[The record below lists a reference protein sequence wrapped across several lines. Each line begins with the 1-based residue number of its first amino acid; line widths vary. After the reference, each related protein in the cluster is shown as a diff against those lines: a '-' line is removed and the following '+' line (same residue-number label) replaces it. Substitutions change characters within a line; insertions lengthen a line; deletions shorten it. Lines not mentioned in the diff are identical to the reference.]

1 MVGWQYSTDNSIED
15 KSLCSKLRSE
25 SKLNIFK
32 IKPGISGLAQISGY
46 DMSDPKKLAKVD
58 KIYVDNSDWI
68 LDLKIILATIFPP
81 LRESIKTKFIN
92 DI

>member
-1 MVGWQYSTDNSIED
+1 ME
-15 KSLCSKLRSE
+15 LKLERE
-25 SKLNIFK
+25 KLNIFK